1 MAKYIVNP
9 IEVRMIESEKRSIY
23 QSIVAMGVRSRQINA
38 DIKREIV
45 DQMEDIV
52 PTADDNETANADQVL
67 ISKKFE
73 SMPKPSFISMKEIFE
88 GDLDYTLPKEEEEEL

>member
-9 IEVRMIESEKRSIY
+9 IEVRMVESEKRSIY

-38 DIKREIV
+38 DMKREIV

-52 PTADDNETANADQVL
+52 PTSDDNEIANADQVL
-67 ISKKFE
+67 ISKRFE
-73 SMPKPSFISMKEIFE
+73 QMPKPSFIAMKEIFE
-88 GDLDYTLPKEEEEEL
+88 GELDYVIPVLDKE

>member
-9 IEVRMIESEKRSIY
+9 IEVRMVESEKRSIY

-38 DIKREIV
+38 DMKREIV

-52 PTADDNETANADQVL
+52 PTSDDNEIANADQVL
-67 ISKKFE
+67 ISKRFE
-73 SMPKPSFISMKEIFE
+73 AMPKPSFIAMKEIFE
-88 GDLDYTLPKEEEEEL
+88 GELDYVIPALDKE

>member
-88 GDLDYTLPKEEEEEL
+88 GDLD

>member
-9 IEVRMIESEKRSIY
+9 IEVRMVESEKRSIY

-38 DIKREIV
+38 DMKREIV

-52 PTADDNETANADQVL
+52 PTSDDNEIANADQVL
-67 ISKKFE
+67 ISKRFE
-73 SMPKPSFISMKEIFE
+73 QMPKPSFIAMKEIFE
-88 GDLDYTLPKEEEEEL
+88 GELDYVIPALDKE

>member
-9 IEVRMIESEKRSIY
+9 IEVRMLESNKRSIY

-38 DIKREIV
+38 DIKSEIIE
-45 DQMEDIV
+45 QMEDIV
-52 PTADDNETANADQVL
+52 PTADDNEIANADQVN

-73 SMPKPSFISMKEIFE
+73 MMPKPSFIAMKEIFDGE
-88 GDLDYTLPKEEEEEL
+88 LDYELPVLEN

>member
-9 IEVRMIESEKRSIY
+9 VEVRMIESQKRSIY

-38 DIKREIV
+38 DIKLEIV
-45 DQMEDIV
+45 EQMEDIV
-52 PTADDNETANADQVL
+52 PTSDENETANADQIL

-73 SMPKPSFISMKEIFE
+73 IMPKPSFISMKEIFE
-88 GDLDYTLPKEEEEEL
+88 DDLDYSLPEEE

>member
-9 IEVRMIESEKRSIY
+9 IEVRMLESKKRSIY

-38 DIKREIV
+38 DIKSEIIE
-45 DQMEDIV
+45 QMEDIV
-52 PTADDNETANADQVL
+52 PTADDNEIANADQVN

-73 SMPKPSFISMKEIFE
+73 MMPKPSFIAMKEIFDGE
-88 GDLDYTLPKEEEEEL
+88 LDYELPVLEN

>member
-9 IEVRMIESEKRSIY
+9 IEVRMVESEKRSIY

-38 DIKREIV
+38 DMKREIV

-52 PTADDNETANADQVL
+52 PTSDDNEIANADQVL
-67 ISKKFE
+67 VSKRFE
-73 SMPKPSFISMKEIFE
+73 QMPKPSFIAMKEIFE
-88 GDLDYTLPKEEEEEL
+88 GELDYVIPALDKE